1 MILPKRNLNELRNFL
16 FGELSA
22 VFAFL
27 RFQMRVYIFLCLMCW
42 VRSDNKRPC
51 LEFSQLSVKDSFRD
65 LFIPRIET
73 ILMMYTR
80 NNLNCA
86 EPLFEQ
92 NNSLNVNFNTQKK
105 TVWLIHGYRPVGS
118 IPLWLQNFVRI
129 LLNEE
134 DMNVI
139 VVDWSRGATTFIY
152 NRAVKNTRKVAVS
165 LSVHIKN
172 LLRLHITEEDL
183 NDRQHWSLERYSL
196 MFWGMAVRNLKKIIT
211 LCLESLRKHGASLDN
226 FHFIGVSLGA
236 HISGFVGKI
245 FHGQLGRITG
255 LDPAGPRF
263 SRKPPYSRLD
273 YTDAKFVDVI
283 HSDSNGLGIQEPLG
297 HIDFYP
303 NGGNKQPGCPKSI
316 FSGIQ
321 FIKCNHQ
328 RAVHLFM
335 ASLETNCNF
344 ISFPCRSYKDYKTS
358 LCVDCDCFK
367 EKSCPRL
374 GYQAKLFKDV
384 LKERMEGRPLR
395 TTVFLDT
402 SGTYPFCTYYFV
414 LSIIVPD
421 KTMMDGSF
429 SFKLLN
435 QLGMIEEPRLYEKNK
450 PFYKLQEVKIL
461 AQFYNDFVNISS
473 IGLTYFQSSN
483 LQCSTCTYKI
493 QSLMLKS
500 LTYPERPPLCR
511 YNIVLKER
519 EEVFLNPNTCTPKN
533 T

>member
-1 MILPKRNLNELRNFL
+1 
-16 FGELSA
+16 
-22 VFAFL
+22 
-27 RFQMRVYIFLCLMCW
+27 
-42 VRSDNKRPC
+42 
-51 LEFSQLSVKDSFRD
+51 
-65 LFIPRIET
+65 
-73 ILMMYTR
+73 MMYSR

-86 EPLFEQ
+86 EPLFEH
-92 NNSLNVNFNTQKK
+92 NNSLNINFDTQKK

-118 IPLWLQNFVRI
+118 IPSWLQNFLRI

-139 VVDWSRGATTFIY
+139 VVDWNRGATTFIY
-152 NRAVKNTRKVAVS
+152 SRAVKNTRKVAAS
-165 LSVHIKN
+165 LSGHIKN
-172 LLRLHITEEDL
+172 LL
-183 NDRQHWSLERYSL
+183 
-196 MFWGMAVRNLKKIIT
+196 
-211 LCLESLRKHGASLDN
+211 KHGASLDN

-283 HSDSNGLGIQEPLG
+283 HSDSNGLGIREPLG

-316 FSGIQ
+316 FS
-321 FIKCNHQ
+321 
-328 RAVHLFM
+328 
-335 ASLETNCNF
+335 
-344 ISFPCRSYKDYKTS
+344 DYKTS
-358 LCVDCDCFK
+358 LCVDCGSFK
-367 EKSCPRL
+367 DKSCPWL

-384 LKERMEGRPLR
+384 LKERMEERPLR

-414 LSIIVPD
+414 LSIIVLD
-421 KTMMDGSF
+421 KTMTDGSF

-483 LQCSTCTYKI
+483 LRCSTCTYKI

-511 YNIVLKER
+511 YNIELKER
-519 EEVFLNPNTCTPKN
+519 EEVFLSPNTCTPKK

>member
-1 MILPKRNLNELRNFL
+1 
-16 FGELSA
+16 
-22 VFAFL
+22 
-27 RFQMRVYIFLCLMCW
+27 MRVYIFLCLMCW
-42 VRSDNKRPC
+42 VRSENKRPC

-73 ILMMYTR
+73 ILMMYSR

-86 EPLFEQ
+86 EPLFEHD
-92 NNSLNVNFNTQKK
+92 NSLNINFDTQKK

-118 IPLWLQNFVRI
+118 IPSWLQNFLRI

-139 VVDWSRGATTFIY
+139 VVDWNRGATTFIY
-152 NRAVKNTRKVAVS
+152 SRAVKNTRKVAAS
-165 LSVHIKN
+165 LSGHIKN
-172 LLRLHITEEDL
+172 LL
-183 NDRQHWSLERYSL
+183 
-196 MFWGMAVRNLKKIIT
+196 
-211 LCLESLRKHGASLDN
+211 KHGASLDN

-283 HSDSNGLGIQEPLG
+283 HSDSNGLGIREPLG

-316 FSGIQ
+316 FS
-321 FIKCNHQ
+321 
-328 RAVHLFM
+328 
-335 ASLETNCNF
+335 
-344 ISFPCRSYKDYKTS
+344 DYKTS
-358 LCVDCDCFK
+358 LCVDCGSFK
-367 EKSCPRL
+367 DKSCPWL

-384 LKERMEGRPLR
+384 LKERMEERPLR

-414 LSIIVPD
+414 LSIIVLD
-421 KTMMDGSF
+421 KTMTDGSF

-483 LQCSTCTYKI
+483 LRCSTCTYKI

-511 YNIVLKER
+511 YNIELKER
-519 EEVFLNPNTCTPKN
+519 EEVFLSPNTCTPKK

>member
-1 MILPKRNLNELRNFL
+1 
-16 FGELSA
+16 
-22 VFAFL
+22 
-27 RFQMRVYIFLCLMCW
+27 MRVYIFLCLMCW

-172 LLRLHITEEDL
+172 LL
-183 NDRQHWSLERYSL
+183 
-196 MFWGMAVRNLKKIIT
+196 
-211 LCLESLRKHGASLDN
+211 KHGASLDN

-374 GYQAKLFKDV
+374 GYQAKLFKGV

-402 SGTYPFCTYYFV
+402 SGTYPFCNHHFAG
-414 LSIIVPD
+414 IILYL
-421 KTMMDGSF
+421 KTERKCFLIQTHVHQRTHKM
-429 SFKLLN
+429 
-435 QLGMIEEPRLYEKNK
+435 P
-450 PFYKLQEVKIL
+450 
-461 AQFYNDFVNISS
+461 SS
-473 IGLTYFQSSN
+473 IK
-483 LQCSTCTYKI
+483 CTC
-493 QSLMLKS
+493 L
-500 LTYPERPPLCR
+500 
-511 YNIVLKER
+511 
-519 EEVFLNPNTCTPKN
+519 
-533 T
+533 

>member
-1 MILPKRNLNELRNFL
+1 
-16 FGELSA
+16 
-22 VFAFL
+22 
-27 RFQMRVYIFLCLMCW
+27 MRVYIFLCLMCW

-172 LLRLHITEEDL
+172 LL
-183 NDRQHWSLERYSL
+183 
-196 MFWGMAVRNLKKIIT
+196 
-211 LCLESLRKHGASLDN
+211 KHGASLDN

-374 GYQAKLFKDV
+374 GYQAKLFKGV

-402 SGTYPFCTYYFV
+402 SAYYFV

-511 YNIVLKER
+511 YNIVLKDR